1 MPLGPLL
8 TMGFADRIERKW
20 QIVVAAVLVGAAGLA
35 LAQTRTPALIILFG
49 CAVTLGA
56 TVISLNFHAYQ
67 SELYPTRIRAM
78 AIGFVYSSSRVSGV
92 VSGFLIAFML
102 RHYGADGAL
111 TFISAA
117 MGVVALA
124 IGLLGPNTR
133 GLALEDIND

>member
-1 MPLGPLL
+1 
-8 TMGFADRIERKW
+8 
-20 QIVVAAVLVGAAGLA
+20 
-35 LAQTRTPALIILFG
+35 
-49 CAVTLGA
+49 
-56 TVISLNFHAYQ
+56 
-67 SELYPTRIRAM
+67 M

-133 GLALEDIND
+133 GLALEEIND